1 MNDMNIEK
9 LQDLQA
15 IANVLHSVLTIY
27 PESDVINTFKHQDI
41 VENWPKLLATDSD
54 HKGLTYL
61 KAYLAQWE
69 GEEEELI
76 KLKLDYGMLFY
87 GPGTPLAAPWG
98 SAYTSSSQLLNDFST
113 VTLKQFYAA
122 NDINIGM
129 RTNEPLDHIGLI
141 FAVLSFLLNKA
152 MEEPQNPYFQKA
164 INELLEQHLLPWAY
178 RCLDLAYSHAETDYY
193 KALSILAKEYLLYLE
208 KTFELN
214 PKRIAIYR

>member
-27 PESDVINTFKHQDI
+27 PELDLINTFKDQDI
-41 VENWPKLLATDSD
+41 VENWPQLLVTDTNI
-54 HKGLTYL
+54 KGLTHL
-61 KAYLAQWE
+61 KAYLAQWTGDE
-69 GEEEELI
+69 AELI
-76 KLKLDYGMLFY
+76 RLKLDYGMLFY
-87 GPGTPLAAPWG
+87 GPGTPFAAPWG

-113 VTLKQFYAA
+113 VTLKQFYAV
-122 NDINIGM
+122 NDINIDM

-152 MEEPQNPYFQKA
+152 TEDPTNPLYQKT
-164 INELLEQHLLPWAY
+164 INELLEKHLLPWAY

-193 KALSILAKEYLLYLE
+193 KAFSILAKEYLLYLE
-208 KTFELN
+208 QTFELN
-214 PKRIAIYR
+214 PKRVAIYR